1 MKVLMMMN
9 LFLETVCIWTLL
21 CLHFGHFRFLFNLL
35 FTPVTGGNWG
45 QLHFFCCSADVI
57 LRNCFLSIDRHFMY
71 IFTIGPLH
79 GYWVWKGRAF
89 VSEAA
94 DV

>member
-1 MKVLMMMN
+1 MGTRD
-9 LFLETVCIWTLL
+9 TVAWVCGVSRCAKNRYHTHTH
-21 CLHFGHFRFLFNLL
+21 CTRFKSTAGLP
-35 FTPVTGGNWG
+35 TPI
-45 QLHFFCCSADVI
+45 VI
-57 LRNCFLSIDRHFMY
+57 LRNWFLSIDRHFMY